1 MIMAGSLYSMDTL
14 DKQMTNALGGMD
26 LGGKRFHHI
35 TQKGMQFKTYELFVP
50 GIFHLM
56 FPLLMGNRL

>member
-1 MIMAGSLYSMDTL
+1 MDTL